1 MTDPACRVLLYST
14 TSTYP
19 LTPSCDPPMLTQ
31 SRSWV
36 ARDINGTALE
46 NAPFEQIF
54 HHQESEH
61 RFMSHLPIQGTSFRL
76 FVRDVRL
83 MVMSS
88 SIMLE
93 RYRRVGPGTVLCSE
107 PGQVPNGTIN
117 RE

>member
-1 MTDPACRVLLYST
+1 
-14 TSTYP
+14 
-19 LTPSCDPPMLTQ
+19 MLTL
-31 SRSWV
+31 SCSWV